1 MKRITFLL
9 VVVLFACV
17 ALGGGLDSVA
27 VKLSNVSTTSAAT
40 ADTTS
45 KITGWLERIDTA
57 YRTSSATLDLD
68 IKASNAYSGVV
79 RTLLTVYTVGGTN
92 SVYTPRDSSMDTAG
106 TPVVTN
112 AYRFC
117 LLDEYVLVA
126 ATNASAT
133 NQNVLVTIIYERP

>member
-92 SVYTPRDSSMDTAG
+92 SVYTPRDSSMDTES